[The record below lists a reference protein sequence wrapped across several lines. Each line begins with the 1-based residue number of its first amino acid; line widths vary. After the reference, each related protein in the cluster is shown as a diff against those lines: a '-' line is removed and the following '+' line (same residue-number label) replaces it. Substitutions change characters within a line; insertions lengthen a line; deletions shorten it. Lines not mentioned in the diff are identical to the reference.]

1 LLLWEIVVSLGKIT
15 SRGLARLGD
24 RKRIINSKQN
34 IMKPKKQQFT
44 PKAQSCKGDVMLMGF
59 KKKRDF
65 YLLAWVFHIL
75 FFPFFWMGTIAFF
88 HPYLMY
94 GTFTLMVTGI
104 TSLFLLVK
112 YDHACNGL
120 P

>member
-1 LLLWEIVVSLGKIT
+1 MVTGAVLVLWLTSDSLE
-15 SRGLARLGD
+15 RLGN
-24 RKRIINSKQN
+24 RKRIINQKQITMEPTNQESKT
-34 IMKPKKQQFT
+34 KT
-44 PKAQSCKGDVMLMGF
+44 QSCKGGVMIRDF

-65 YLLAWVFHIL
+65 YLFTWVLHIV